1 VFFCLALAGC
11 FHQDDD
17 DVEQQADEGYEEV
30 GEAGSALV
38 SDYYIPDDGASAPPL
53 AISWVTTIGSTAA
66 LSTVSYRVK
75 NTGSTSRTF
84 TLDQRA
90 FGLDD
95 RSLTRR
101 IGDYTLS
108 GGQEMQGAVTL
119 STIPVKSV
127 SHSTQLAIQATLTHN
142 GEPLTLIGPPAF
154 THYNSCGDG
163 NPGNVNIPVTDSCA
177 GPFFTNIGPEVVPG
191 SQLPGDMVWKN
202 VIAHEL
208 GHDVQRKLNGVPH
221 RTYEFKNG
229 VPCSDPNELDSLCQP
244 DDTSIGSA
252 CRCDHVVSANRL
264 HCLQSRE
271 TMTAGNAEGF
281 AHFMGA
287 RIWNISTQ
295 SDCTYNYYKEFM
307 EPGGVVK
314 QPPYKVNCKAATK
327 WRDNYCFSGS
337 RGTEYDWLQFFWN
350 LNTVSANKLP
360 LGDIGAIHLGS
371 CGGNCETLNMG
382 VDWLSLRTAAE
393 NHYGGALQPKA
404 LYFTNTGDAFGVDET
419 P

>member
-1 VFFCLALAGC
+1 MFFCLALAGC

-142 GEPLTLIGPPAF
+142 GEPLTKWNVGPGCLGCSAI
-154 THYNSCGDG
+154 GDG
-163 NPGNVNIPVTDSCA
+163 FCNRASHG
-177 GPFFTNIGPEVVPG
+177 G
-191 SQLPGDMVWKN
+191 S
-202 VIAHEL
+202 
-208 GHDVQRKLNGVPH
+208 
-221 RTYEFKNG
+221 
-229 VPCSDPNELDSLCQP
+229 
-244 DDTSIGSA
+244 
-252 CRCDHVVSANRL
+252 
-264 HCLQSRE
+264 
-271 TMTAGNAEGF
+271 
-281 AHFMGA
+281 
-287 RIWNISTQ
+287 
-295 SDCTYNYYKEFM
+295 
-307 EPGGVVK
+307 
-314 QPPYKVNCKAATK
+314 
-327 WRDNYCFSGS
+327 
-337 RGTEYDWLQFFWN
+337 
-350 LNTVSANKLP
+350 
-360 LGDIGAIHLGS
+360 
-371 CGGNCETLNMG
+371 
-382 VDWLSLRTAAE
+382 LSV
-393 NHYGGALQPKA
+393 
-404 LYFTNTGDAFGVDET
+404 AF
-419 P
+419 